1 MRRSLFGFLIL
12 VAIAIMGC
20 HSDARPP
27 THQDDVGQVEQAVGN
42 GVVAQKNDY
51 MAVGYISAPDFA
63 CSAILI
69 TPMWALTAAHC
80 VMGDFPK
87 CWPEAHGVNDRRIE
101 DVDIIFSNLANDP
114 APTFTAHHTFKKSGP
129 MISRLGTEVDA
140 CSRNESSQDIA
151 LIKLDERVPI
161 STIRPLHPPLAGVP
175 SCYDTLSDRDDFIA
189 TVVGF
194 GKTDIL
200 GAQPDVHVLNFN
212 QTTGWQLM
220 STDED

>member
-114 APTFTAHHTFKKSGP
+114 APTFTAHHTFKKSGADDFASGNGGRCVQP
-129 MISRLGTEVDA
+129 QRVEPGYRAHQARRA
-140 CSRNESSQDIA
+140 CSDIDDSA
-151 LIKLDERVPI
+151 AP
-161 STIRPLHPPLAGVP
+161 STVGRRAVLL
-175 SCYDTLSDRDDFIA
+175 RDS
-189 TVVGF
+189 G
-194 GKTDIL
+194 G
-200 GAQPDVHVLNFN
+200 PR
-212 QTTGWQLM
+212 
-220 STDED
+220 